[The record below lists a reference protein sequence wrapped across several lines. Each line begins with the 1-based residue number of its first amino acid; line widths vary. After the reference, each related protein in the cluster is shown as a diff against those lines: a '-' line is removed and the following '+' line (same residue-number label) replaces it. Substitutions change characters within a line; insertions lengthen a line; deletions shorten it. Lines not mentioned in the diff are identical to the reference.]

1 MWAMLQHCLQL
12 NLKYCDLGGI
22 DPVRNPG
29 PYRFKK
35 ATGAVPVEYLGEWD
49 WASRPWLQ
57 WFGNWAISRRQ
68 RLQKA
73 ESALKTAGRNTSA
86 KPLFEDPPSGSELSQ
101 PGVA

>member
-1 MWAMLQHCLQL
+1 MIKHCLSLQL
-12 NLKYCDLGGI
+12 LSCDLGGI

-68 RLQKA
+68 RLKAA
-73 ESALKTAGRNTSA
+73 ESALKSSGRRVSSKPVLEDSRPGAELTQPSA
-86 KPLFEDPPSGSELSQ
+86 
-101 PGVA
+101 A